1 MATPLGTNEL
11 TSLSERFVMPTLT
24 DNVYRSNLLTF
35 RMVMRNK
42 KLVQGGLHV
51 EVPLIYSKMAA
62 GGAYQG
68 YEQLNITPQDVVK
81 SAAFDWKQYYSFV
94 TVDGL
99 TQLRSDSPQAIVNH
113 LVFKFEIAQ
122 MDLADKLGDGL
133 WSTGANP
140 KELDGVQGAVDDGG
154 VLVTYGGLSR
164 TTNTWWRSQD
174 DSTTTILSFPAMQS
188 MFGNCTE
195 GGRHPTLIV
204 TTQANYNRY
213 VALNSGG
220 QAFPTQPGGHD
231 EQLAAAGFTNLLFNN
246 VPVTVDSKCTANHVY
261 FLNETYWDLVVASKV
276 DFRMKEFREPVD
288 QDAMTSLILWAGTLI
303 CRNPARQGKLSA
315 ITA

>member
-62 GGAYQG
+62 GGPYQG

-99 TQLRSDSPQAIVNH
+99 TQLRSDSPQSIVNH

-133 WSTGANP
+133 WSDGSNVKA
-140 KELDGVQGAVDDGG
+140 LDGVQGAVDDGG

-246 VPVTVDSKCTANHVY
+246 VPVTVDSKCTTNHVY